1 MNLKIY
7 LVVMVLGQQLAV
19 NAQSKVRFEN
29 HNAVGLLS
37 GTSSIAMQLQTVN
50 GVNYKT
56 FFLGA
61 GIATDGYYSKSMPV
75 FAEVRKYI
83 SGNKKNTPFV
93 YLDAGSNISSE
104 KDEKTTWSTTTY
116 HSGLYYDL
124 GIGYQWKTVKRFH
137 VDASFGFSQKKYGYE
152 QQFWGGIVGTE
163 SAPQTYEYRLQ
174 RFTMKLGLGF

>member
-7 LVVMVLGQQLAV
+7 LVLIILGQQLAV

-29 HNAVGLLS
+29 HNAVGLLA

-61 GIATDGYYSKSMPV
+61 GIATDGYYSKSMPL
-75 FAEVRKYI
+75 FAEVRKYV
-83 SGNKKNTPFV
+83 SGKKSTPFV
-93 YLDAGSNISSE
+93 YFDAGSNISSE
-104 KDEKTTWSTTTY
+104 KDETSTWMTTTY
-116 HSGLYYDL
+116 HDGFYYDA
-124 GIGYQWKTVKRFH
+124 GIGYQWKIVKRFH

-152 QQFWGGIVGTE
+152 QQYFGGIVGPE
-163 SAPQTYEYRLQ
+163 VPPQTYEYRLQ
-174 RFTMKLGLGF
+174 RFTLKFGVGF